1 MLCDYY
7 EYDDDDDIIVC
18 LDGLSAADWNI
29 RSRVDGGGSMPLSDG
44 TAALPNAMRIPPSGV
59 KRRRKDLK
67 VLENRDLCRI
77 VSSFIPKTTQL

>member
-1 MLCDYY
+1 MLCDDY
-7 EYDDDDDIIVC
+7 EYDDDEDITVC

-29 RSRVDGGGSMPLSDG
+29 RSSGPSSDG
-44 TAALPNAMRIPPSGV
+44 TAALPNEMRIPPSGV

-77 VSSFIPKTTQL
+77 VSSFTPKTTQL

>member
-1 MLCDYY
+1 MLC
-7 EYDDDDDIIVC
+7 DDDDDVDGDITVC

-29 RSRVDGGGSMPLSDG
+29 RRVDAAGPMPPSDDT
-44 TAALPNAMRIPPSGV
+44 TAPPYELRIPPSGV

-77 VSSFIPKTTQL
+77 VSSFIPKTTQP